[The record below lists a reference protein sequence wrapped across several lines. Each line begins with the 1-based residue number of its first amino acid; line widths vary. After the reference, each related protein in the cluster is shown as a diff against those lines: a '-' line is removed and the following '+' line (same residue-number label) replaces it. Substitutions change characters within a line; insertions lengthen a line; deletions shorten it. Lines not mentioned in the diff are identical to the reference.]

1 MPHLI
6 YRGGSRGKPKVTRW
20 KAACETHSVYW
31 LQIEKGMELGAEIRK
46 EPGDATIAARGE
58 HCLASACPNVK
69 SGSGAGGGRGLKH
82 PPQPRASISPCC
94 STHGPHQ
101 ELGHSRERGGRIT
114 QLLTA
119 SDKEKTSAHTSDKS
133 LISVSQGGFLPPPTR
148 RGYLRCS

>member
-31 LQIEKGMELGAEIRK
+31 LQIEKGMELGAQIRK

-69 SGSGAGGGRGLKH
+69 SGSGAGGGGDPGPASPHVAAPTVPTRSWDTAGSGEAGSHSSL
-82 PPQPRASISPCC
+82 QPVIRRK
-94 STHGPHQ
+94 Q
-101 ELGHSRERGGRIT
+101 
-114 QLLTA
+114 
-119 SDKEKTSAHTSDKS
+119 AHTPQ
-133 LISVSQGGFLPPPTR
+133 IRV
-148 RGYLRCS
+148 